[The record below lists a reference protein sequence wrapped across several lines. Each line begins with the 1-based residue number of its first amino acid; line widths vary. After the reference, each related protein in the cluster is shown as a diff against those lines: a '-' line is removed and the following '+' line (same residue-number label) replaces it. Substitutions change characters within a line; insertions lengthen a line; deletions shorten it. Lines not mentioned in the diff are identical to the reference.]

1 MRSERWTE
9 NPEDEG
15 STPSWPT
22 NIKDSNSKILFAGS
36 NPVFFQKRI
45 GAMVDAID

>member
-22 NIKDSNSKILFAGS
+22 KRKTVTAKSCLQVRILCS
-36 NPVFFQKRI
+36 LQWRI